1 MDDRW
6 IPIWIV
12 SIPIS
17 IPPVPPIPLQ
27 FCTSYTSC
35 TSPICT
41 TCTSHTSPI
50 CTSCTSQQVPPLPL
64 VPLPRIPLVL
74 TCHVLQAPPSPEE
87 EPPSQHDDTS
97 EVRAYVLSRPLLLLR
112 WSLPSLQ
119 ELTDGEVR
127 SILNDIKST
136 RLQLAE
142 ELQVSNTSHTSP
154 FCTSCTSHTSLI
166 CTSHT
171 SPICTFY
178 TSQTS
183 PICTSCT
190 STGEQ

>member
-1 MDDRW
+1 MNDA
-6 IPIWIV
+6 ILYLLYLLYL
-12 SIPIS
+12 SYLY
-17 IPPVPPIPLQ
+17 PLYLSYLSYMYLLYLP
-27 FCTSYTSC
+27 TS
-35 TSPICT
+35 
-41 TCTSHTSPI
+41 
-50 CTSCTSQQVPPLPL
+50 TSQQVPHLPL

-74 TCHVLQAPPSPEE
+74 TSHVLKAPPSPEE

-171 SPICTFY
+171 SPICTSH

-190 STGEQ
+190 STGDQ